1 MDLAVL
7 FPSCFFQRLLRL
19 GGQGPTN
26 CLDACSHQDAAPL
39 DEDANPTLYDS
50 TIYLDIP
57 RWFQIPPPF
66 AAGFDALPGHLVL
79 KVISHRANKRIS
91 MSSSAKPRSIILMAY
106 FPGRAAPF
114 DQRTM
119 APMARLPPDATFAG
133 RTCLIAVHGLHLTCK
148 PNSSHYPTI
157 SMLSGSYPLF
167 MGVKLLPDAG

>member
-7 FPSCFFQRLLRL
+7 FPSCFFHRLLRL

-26 CLDACSHQDAAPL
+26 SQDACSHQDAASL
-39 DEDANPTLYDS
+39 DEDANPALHDS
-50 TIYLDIP
+50 TIYLDGSKS
-57 RWFQIPPPF
+57 PPF
-66 AAGFDALPGHLVL
+66 AAGFDALPGRLVS
-79 KVISHRANKRIS
+79 KDISHRANKRIS

-133 RTCLIAVHGLHLTCK
+133 RTCLIADHGLHLTCK

-157 SMLSGSYPLF
+157 FMLSGSYPLC
-167 MGVKLLPDAG
+167 MGVKLLPDAR